1 VYIEMELEDKELT
14 DLMEYTINLECTW
27 IWNMLQ
33 N

>member
-14 DLMEYTINLECTW
+14 HLMEYTINLECTW